1 MARVSLVD
9 EAGHPELAELIGR
22 IKSGR
27 RGALLN
33 IYKLLLHSPPLA
45 ATWLDHMSAVRW
57 QTSLSGRLREI
68 IVIRIAHLHRC
79 AYVLQQ
85 HVPEMALAEGLTLA
99 ECDALA
105 DWGATKLFSARERAV
120 LAYADAMVKGP
131 DVTEDVFE
139 ALHKDFNERE
149 LVELTVL
156 IGSYIMHNR
165 VFNALKVDLEPKQT

>member
-9 EAGHPELAELIGR
+9 DTGHPELAELIGQ

-57 QTSLSGRLREI
+57 QTSLSGRVREI
-68 IVIRIAHLHRC
+68 VVIRIAHLHRC

-85 HVPEMALAEGLTLA
+85 HVPDMALAEGLTLP
-99 ECDALA
+99 ECDGLM
-105 DWGATKLFSARERAV
+105 DWKATKLFSAHERAV
-120 LAYADAMVKGP
+120 LAYADAMVTGP

-139 ALHKDFNERE
+139 SLRKHFNERE

>member
-9 EAGHPELAELIGR
+9 ESGHPELAELIAT

-27 RGALLN
+27 RGTLLN
-33 IYKLLLHSPPLA
+33 IYKLLLQSPPLA
-45 ATWLDHMSAVRW
+45 ASWLDHMSAVRW
-57 QTSLSGRLREI
+57 QTTLAGRIREI
-68 IVIRIAHLHRC
+68 VVIRIARLHRC

-85 HVPEMALAEGLTLA
+85 HVPELAVAEGLTLA

-105 DWGATKLFSARERAV
+105 DWRAAKLFSESERAT
-120 LAYADAMVKGP
+120 LAYADALVAGP
-131 DVTEDVFE
+131 TVPDDVFE
-139 ALHKDFNERE
+139 PLRRHWDERE

-165 VFNALKVDLEPKQT
+165 VFNALKVDLEPKQA